1 MSSWSALLTSAAEV
15 SFNNLR
21 FRDDGIHIIGPP
33 LQHFLPLLSK
43 FGAIV
48 DTLDPFLLVAERFL
62 NPLGAEAVF
71 SQFGRRRSALIV
83 YCERFHIKGQ
93 AF

>member
-1 MSSWSALLTSAAEV
+1 
-15 SFNNLR
+15 
-21 FRDDGIHIIGPP
+21 
-33 LQHFLPLLSK
+33 
-43 FGAIV
+43 
-48 DTLDPFLLVAERFL
+48 
-62 NPLGAEAVF
+62 VF